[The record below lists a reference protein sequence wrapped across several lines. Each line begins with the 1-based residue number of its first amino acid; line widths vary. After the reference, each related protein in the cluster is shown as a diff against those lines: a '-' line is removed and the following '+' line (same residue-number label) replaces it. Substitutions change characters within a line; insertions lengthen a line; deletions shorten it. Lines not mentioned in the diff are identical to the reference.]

1 MITINA
7 YERVL
12 RNVVNRAELIGEVGQ
27 SALEEKMSLVP
38 LPEMISHGFY
48 KVRAIKRLKR
58 RLGKG
63 DDEVSKPNFPS
74 RFVSIFCEDPVNLK
88 HPRFDLSILDITLVY

>member
-48 KVRAIKRLKR
+48 KVCAIKRLKGR
-58 RLGKG
+58 PGEG
-63 DDEVSKPNFPS
+63 DDEISKPHLPS
-74 RFVSIFCEDPVNLK
+74 LFVSIFCKDPVYLK
-88 HPRFDLSILDITLVY
+88 HP